1 MDSQTVGIV
10 AAVIAVVFSVI
21 WVVLGVKGVRSL
33 LGHPAGLARAQYLR
47 LSGIGCRPDS
57 ARPTPSA
64 LTCAPPLRWRP
75 R

>member
-33 LGHPAGLARAQYLR
+33 SVIRRALR
-47 LSGIGCRPDS
+47 ERNTSD
-57 ARPTPSA
+57 
-64 LTCAPPLRWRP
+64 
-75 R
+75 